1 MLEQVFKLS
10 ENKTNVRTEIVA
22 GITTFL
28 TMAYII
34 FVNPDILRAAG
45 MPFGAVFSATCVA
58 AAIGCFLMAFLANYP
73 IALAP
78 GMGLNAYFAFVVV
91 GKMQFSWQVALG
103 CVFLSGIIFFIISVL
118 PIREWI
124 VNAIPKSLK
133 MAIAAGIGLFLALIA
148 LKNAGVVIG
157 NPATLVTHG
166 ELNSFPVVMA
176 TLGFVL
182 IVALEYRRVM
192 GGVIIG
198 ILAVTIIAIV
208 LGKQK
213 FGGVFDVPPSIG
225 PVFLQ
230 MDLAG
235 ALNVGLVTVVFAFL
249 FVDLFDN
256 TGTLIA
262 LAHRGGFM
270 RPDGTVPR
278 LHGALMADSGAA
290 MIGAA
295 VGTSTTTS
303 YIESASGINA
313 GGRTGLTAFVVGL
326 LFLLALFVSPL
337 AGSIPSYAT
346 APALLYVACLMA
358 RGLVEVEWDDITE
371 AAPAVITA
379 LAMPFTFSIAEGIA
393 FGFISYALIK
403 LATGRYRDVHPAVGI
418 LAVLFVIKYAYN
430 V

>member
-1 MLEQVFKLS
+1 MLEQLFKLS
-10 ENKTNVRTEIVA
+10 ENKTTVRTEIVA

-34 FVNPDILRAAG
+34 FVNPDILSKAG
-45 MPFGAVFSATCVA
+45 MPFGAVFVATCVA
-58 AAIGCFLMAFLANYP
+58 AAIGCLLMAFLANYP

-91 GKMQFSWQVALG
+91 GGMKFTWQVALG
-103 CVFLSGIIFFIISVL
+103 CVFISGVIFFLISVM

-124 VNAIPKSLK
+124 VNAIPRSLK

-148 LKNAGVVIG
+148 LKNAGIVVG
-157 NPATLVTHG
+157 DPATLVRHG
-166 ELNSFPVVMA
+166 NLASWPVVMA
-176 TLGFVL
+176 TLGFAL
-182 IVALEYRRVM
+182 IVALEYRKVL

-198 ILAVTIIAIV
+198 ILVVTIISIIA
-208 LGKQK
+208 GQQK
-213 FGGVFDVPPSIG
+213 FAGVFDLPPDPR

-235 ALNVGLVTVVFAFL
+235 ATGVGLVTVVFAFL

-262 LAHRGGFM
+262 LAHRGGFL

-278 LHGALMADSGAA
+278 LSRALVADSAAA

-303 YIESASGINA
+303 YIESASGIA
-313 GGRTGLTAFVVGL
+313 EGGRTGLTALTVAV
-326 LFLLALFVSPL
+326 LFLLALFVAPL

-346 APALLYVACLMA
+346 APALLYVALLMA
-358 RGLVEVEWDDITE
+358 RGLVEIEWDDITE

-379 LAMPFTFSIAEGIA
+379 IAMPFTFSIAEGIA
-393 FGFISYALIK
+393 FGFIAYTVIK
-403 LATGRYRDVHPAVGI
+403 LVAGKFSDIHPAVAV
-418 LAVLFVIKYAYN
+418 LAVLFVIKY
-430 V
+430 VVIS